1 MPIAR
6 RIGPVV
12 EATPAETETAQNRPL
27 PPDLLRAAAG
37 RLGSIALL
45 SAVLWVVGTAAFHLV
60 IRAMTG
66 GDPRWRQFGLMDA
79 TALVSALVSLLL
91 YQYTKRTTRD
101 PAFILNLG
109 LGYLVLE
116 ALGVGIVWHLEVMP
130 PGWVIQPTITW
141 IGVMVL
147 LFAAVVPS
155 TPGKTLIVSLIAVSM
170 QPVGMLIARERGAWQ
185 FDSPGALLLM
195 HYPDYMMVAMAVVV
209 SLVVTRLGQQV
220 AKARELGSYQLGDL
234 LGRGGMGEVYRATHR
249 MLARPA
255 AIKLIRP
262 EMIGVGRG
270 DSAVL
275 AIRRFRRE
283 ALVAANLQSPH
294 TVAIYDFGVTDD
306 GTLYIVMELLEGMT
320 LDALVREH
328 GPLPANRVIAILRQ
342 VSESLAEAHA
352 AGVVHRDIKPANIH
366 LGRLGLQ
373 HDFVKV
379 LDFGLVKSVTGEPA
393 DQSLETAAGLMPGT
407 PAFMA
412 PEMALGEPYDGRADL
427 YALGCVG
434 YFLLTGQA
442 VFQADSALQVIA
454 RHLHAAPVPPSVR
467 AGVPVPEALER
478 LVMACL
484 AKKAEERPRDAG
496 ELGRALSA
504 IDEPRWTEAN
514 AAAWWEARAAL
525 A

>member
-1 MPIAR
+1 MSLAR
-6 RIGPVV
+6 RIGPVA
-12 EATPAETETAQNRPL
+12 EATPPENDTAPTRPL
-27 PPDLLRAAAG
+27 PPDLLRAAAT
-37 RLGSIALL
+37 RLGTIALL
-45 SAVLWVVGTAAFHLV
+45 SAVLWVIGTAAFHLV

-66 GDPRWRQFGLMDA
+66 GDPRWWHFGLMDA
-79 TALVSALVSLLL
+79 TALVCVVASLLL
-91 YQYTKRTTRD
+91 YRYTKRTTRD

-116 ALGVGIVWHLEVMP
+116 ALGVGIVWHLEALP
-130 PGWVIQPTITW
+130 PGWAIQPAITW

-155 TPGKTLIVSLIAVSM
+155 TPRKTLMVSLLAVSM
-170 QPVGMLIARERGAWQ
+170 HPVGMLIARERGAWP
-185 FDSPGALLLM
+185 FDSLGDILLM
-195 HYPDYMMVAMAVVV
+195 HYPDYMMAGIAAVV
-209 SLVVTRLGQQV
+209 SLVVTRLGQQI
-220 AKARELGSYQLGDL
+220 AKARELGSYQLGEL

-262 EMIGVGRG
+262 EMIGTGRG

-275 AIRRFRRE
+275 ALRRFRRE

-320 LDALVREH
+320 LDALVREQ

-342 VSESLAEAHA
+342 VAESLAEAHA

-366 LGRLGLQ
+366 VGRRGLQ

-379 LDFGLVKSVTGEPA
+379 LDFGLVKSVTGDPA

-407 PAFMA
+407 PSFMA

-434 YFLLTGQA
+434 YFLLTGHP
-442 VFQADSALQVIA
+442 VFQADSPLQVIA
-454 RHLHAAPVPPSVR
+454 RHLHAVPVPPSVR

-484 AKKAEERPRDAG
+484 AKRPEERPRDAG

-504 IDEPRWTEAN
+504 IDEPLWTETN
-514 AAAWWEARAAL
+514 AAAWWKARLAL